1 MTDPIEQM
9 PHEAFVIYLAI
20 PGMFTD
26 DEIAKKIL
34 NSYEHSS
41 TKERVELLQALQKVK
56 PGGLSGPIRSAVR
69 IISGLPPLEG
79 D

>member
-9 PHEAFVIYLAI
+9 PHEVFVIYLAL

-26 DEIAKKIL
+26 DEIAKKIVA
-34 NSYEHSS
+34 SYEHAAA
-41 TKERVELLQALQKVK
+41 KERLELLQALQKIK
-56 PGGLSGPIRSAVR
+56 PEGLSGPIRTAVR
-69 IISGLPPLEG
+69 IINGLPPLDG